1 MNELAF
7 FVQQTINGLSIGII
21 YALMAVGLT
30 LIFSIMD
37 VLNFSH
43 GELFMLGAYFCYW
56 SIDLLGLPFMLSL
69 VMGIL
74 VVAVISMVL
83 ERIVFRPI
91 RGNILASIMA
101 SLGLMFVLQTLAA
114 VAWGTISR
122 SMHSPLKA
130 SVFRWGVLF
139 IPHDRLFAII
149 ASLCLFIG
157 LWWFIQR
164 TRMGKAMRATSL
176 NREAA
181 VIKGINIDRVY
192 MVTFTLAG
200 ALAAAAGGILGS
212 IYSVAPDMGLL
223 PLLKSI
229 AVIIV
234 GGLGNIPAAMVGGC
248 LIGLSEALG
257 AAYLSAN
264 LRDIYCFV
272 ILALVLLVRPQGLLS
287 GWRR

>member
-1 MNELAF
+1 MDELAF
-7 FVQQTINGLSIGII
+7 FTQQIINGLSIGII

-30 LIFSIMD
+30 LLFSIMD
-37 VLNFSH
+37 ILNFAH

-56 SIDLLGLPFMLSL
+56 SINLLGLPYVLSL
-69 VMGIL
+69 LIGIL
-74 VVAVISMVL
+74 GVAILCILL
-83 ERIVFRPI
+83 ERIIFRPI
-91 RGNILASIMA
+91 RGNIVASIMA
-101 SLGLMFVLQTLAA
+101 SLGLLFVLQTLAI
-114 VAWGTISR
+114 VSWGAICR
-122 SMHSPLKA
+122 SMHSPFKA
-130 SVFRWGVLF
+130 SVLRVGSLF
-139 IPHDRLFAII
+139 IPYDRVFAIL
-149 ASLCLFIG
+149 ASLSLFGG

-164 TRMGKAMRATSL
+164 TRMGKAMRATSI

-181 VIKGINIDRVY
+181 IIKGIDIDRVY
-192 MVTFTLAG
+192 TVTFALAG
-200 ALAAAAGGILGS
+200 ALAAAAGGILGA

-234 GGLGNIPAAMVGGC
+234 GGLGNIPAAVVGGC

-264 LRDIYCFV
+264 YRDIYCFV

-287 GWRR
+287 GWKR

>member
-7 FVQQTINGLSIGII
+7 FVQQIINGLSIGII

-37 VLNFSH
+37 VLNFAH

-56 SIDLLGLPFMLSL
+56 SIDLIGLPFMLSL
-69 VMGIL
+69 VAGIL
-74 VVAVISMVL
+74 VVAFISMVL
-83 ERIVFRPI
+83 ERVVFRPI

-122 SMHSPLKA
+122 SMHSPFKA
-130 SVFRWGVLF
+130 SVLRWRGLF
-139 IPHDRLFAII
+139 IPYDRLFAII

-272 ILALVLLVRPQGLLS
+272 ILVVVLLVRPQGLLY

>member
-1 MNELAF
+1 MNEFEF
-7 FVQQTINGLSIGII
+7 FLQQIINGLSIGII

-37 VLNFSH
+37 VLNFAH

-56 SIDLLGLPFMLSL
+56 SMNLIGLPYVFSL

-74 VVAVISMVL
+74 GVAILSMLL
-83 ERIVFRPI
+83 ERVIFRPV
-91 RGNILASIMA
+91 RGNIIASIMV
-101 SLGLMFVLQTLAA
+101 SIGLMFVLQTLAA

-122 SMHSPLKA
+122 SMHSPFKA
-130 SVFRWGVLF
+130 GVLRWGALF
-139 IPHDRLFAII
+139 IPHDRFFAIF
-149 ASLCLFIG
+149 ASLSLFLG
-157 LWWFIQR
+157 LWLFTQK

-181 VIKGINIDRVY
+181 VIKGIDIDKVY

-200 ALAAAAGGILGS
+200 ALAAAAGGILGAT
-212 IYSVAPDMGLL
+212 YSVAPDMGLL

-229 AVIIV
+229 SVIIV
-234 GGLGNIPAAMVGGC
+234 GGLGNIPAAVAGGC

-257 AAYLSAN
+257 AAYISTN

-272 ILALVLLVRPQGLLS
+272 VLVIVLLVRPQGLLS
-287 GWRR
+287 GWKR

>member
-7 FVQQTINGLSIGII
+7 FVQQVINGLSIGII
-21 YALMAVGLT
+21 YALMAVGLA

-37 VLNFSH
+37 VLNFAH

-56 SIDLLGLPFMLSL
+56 SIHLLGLPFVLSL
-69 VMGIL
+69 IVGIL
-74 VVAVISMVL
+74 AVSLISMAL
-83 ERIVFRPI
+83 ERVVFRSV
-91 RGNILASIMA
+91 RGNIIASILA
-101 SLGLMFVLQTLAA
+101 SLGLMFVLQTVAA
-114 VAWGTISR
+114 LAWGTISR
-122 SMHSPLKA
+122 SMHSPFKA
-130 SVFRWGVLF
+130 AVLRWGALF

-149 ASLCLFIG
+149 ASIGLFVG

-181 VIKGINIDRVY
+181 LIKGIDIDKVY

-212 IYSVAPDMGLL
+212 IYSVGPDMGLL

-229 AVIIV
+229 SVIIV
-234 GGLGNIPAAMVGGC
+234 GGLGNIPAAVAGGC

-264 LRDIYCFV
+264 YRDIYCFV

-287 GWRR
+287 GWKR

>member
-7 FVQQTINGLSIGII
+7 FVQQIINGLSIGII

-37 VLNFSH
+37 VLNFAH

-56 SIDLLGLPFMLSL
+56 SMHLIGLPFILSL

-74 VVAVISMVL
+74 VVACISTVI
-83 ERIVFRPI
+83 ERLVFRPI
-91 RGNILASIMA
+91 RGNLVASIMA
-101 SLGLMFVLQTLAA
+101 SLGLMFVLQTTASL
-114 VAWGTISR
+114 AWGTISR
-122 SMHSPLKA
+122 SMHSPFKA
-130 SVFRWGVLF
+130 SVLRLGTLF
-139 IPHDRLFAII
+139 IPYDRLFAIL
-149 ASLCLFIG
+149 ASLSLFFG
-157 LWWFIQR
+157 LWWFIQK
-164 TRMGKAMRATSL
+164 TRMGKAMRATSI

-181 VIKGINIDRVY
+181 LIKGIDIDKVY

-200 ALAAAAGGILGS
+200 ALAASAGGILGS

-234 GGLGNIPAAMVGGC
+234 GGLGNIPGAVVGGC
-248 LIGLSEALG
+248 IIGLSEALG
-257 AAYLSAN
+257 AAYFSAN
-264 LRDIYCFV
+264 YRDIYCFV
-272 ILALVLLVRPQGLLS
+272 ILVAVLLIRPQGLLS
-287 GWRR
+287 GWKR